1 VIGADGGGRD
11 TGTVHVDTVVHTAR
25 AARASIS
32 HPDNRQITELFP
44 LLDHLRSHRLRG

>member
-1 VIGADGGGRD
+1 VIGADGGCRD

-32 HPDNRQITELFP
+32 HPDNSQITELFP
-44 LLDHLRSHRLRG
+44 LLDHLGSHRFRS